1 MIKGR
6 GCREDV
12 EGKGDGQAMVVRC
25 HPALALHVVAS
36 SASASRVVTS
46 VLHVLV
52 ASFSHVITSC
62 RRLVAWLCRGVII
75 SSSCLS
81 VWWAGKKVGRGCLLC
96 CFKMRSDDERRISV
110 VVRRLVA
117 TLLSATWHLVSV
129 LDMSVGGR

>member
-12 EGKGDGQAMVVRC
+12 EGKGDGQAMVVHC
-25 HPALALHVVAS
+25 CPALALHVIAS
-36 SASASRVVTS
+36 SASASRVVMS
-46 VLHVLV
+46 ALRVLV
-52 ASFSHVITSC
+52 ASFSHVVAC
-62 RRLVAWLCRGVII
+62 CHRLVAWLCRGVVI

-81 VWWAGKKVGRGCLLC
+81 ARLAGKRVGRGCLPC
-96 CFKMRSDDERRISV
+96 CLKMRSDDEQRISV

-117 TLLSATWHLVSV
+117 TSLSATWHLVSV

>member
-12 EGKGDGQAMVVRC
+12 EGKGDGQAMVVHCR
-25 HPALALHVVAS
+25 PMLVLHVVAS
-36 SASASRVVTS
+36 SASALHVVTS
-46 VLHVLV
+46 ALRVLV
-52 ASFSHVITSC
+52 TSFSHVIVCC
-62 RRLVAWLCRGVII
+62 RRLVAWLCRGVVI

-96 CFKMRSDDERRISV
+96 CFKMRSDEERRISV
-110 VVRRLVA
+110 VIHRLVA
-117 TLLSATWHLVSV
+117 TSLSAMWHLVSV

>member
-25 HPALALHVVAS
+25 RPALALHVVMS
-36 SASASRVVTS
+36 SASASRVVMS
-46 VLHVLV
+46 VLRVLV
-52 ASFSHVITSC
+52 ASFSHVVAC
-62 RRLVAWLCRGVII
+62 CHRLVTGLCRGVVI

-81 VWWAGKKVGRGCLLC
+81 ARSAGKRVGRGCLLC
-96 CFKMRSDDERRISV
+96 CLKMRSDDEQRISV

-117 TLLSATWHLVSV
+117 TSLSATWHLVSV
-129 LDMSVGGR
+129 LDISVGGR

>member
-25 HPALALHVVAS
+25 RPALALRVVVS
-36 SASASRVVTS
+36 SASALR
-46 VLHVLV
+46 VLV
-52 ASFSHVITSC
+52 ALFSHVVACC
-62 RRLVAWLCRGVII
+62 RCLIAWLCRGVII
-75 SSSCLS
+75 SLSCLS
-81 VWWAGKKVGRGCLLC
+81 ARWAGKKVGRGCLPC

-117 TLLSATWHLVSV
+117 TSLLATWHLVSV
-129 LDMSVGGR
+129 VDMSVGGR

>member
-25 HPALALHVVAS
+25 CPALALRVVAS
-36 SASASRVVTS
+36 SASALR
-46 VLHVLV
+46 VLV
-52 ASFSHVITSC
+52 VLFSHIMACC
-62 RRLVAWLCRGVII
+62 RRLVAWLCRGII
-75 SSSCLS
+75 ILSSCLS
-81 VWWAGKKVGRGCLLC
+81 ARWAGNKVGRGCLPC

-110 VVRRLVA
+110 VICRLVA
-117 TLLSATWHLVSV
+117 TSLSATWHLVSV

>member
-25 HPALALHVVAS
+25 RPALALHVVAS
-36 SASASRVVTS
+36 SASVSRVVMS
-46 VLHVLV
+46 VLCVLV
-52 ASFSHVITSC
+52 VLFSHVVAC
-62 RRLVAWLCRGVII
+62 CCRLVAWLCHGVVI
-75 SSSCLS
+75 SLSCLS
-81 VWWAGKKVGRGCLLC
+81 AWWAGKKVGRGCLPC

-117 TLLSATWHLVSV
+117 TSLSATWHLVSV

>member
-25 HPALALHVVAS
+25 RPALVLCVIAS
-36 SASASRVVTS
+36 SASASHVVTS
-46 VLHVLV
+46 ALHVLV
-52 ASFSHVITSC
+52 ASFSHVVACCC
-62 RRLVAWLCRGVII
+62 RLIAWLCRGIVI

-81 VWWAGKKVGRGCLLC
+81 ARWAGKKVGRGCLPC

-110 VVRRLVA
+110 VIHHLVA
-117 TLLSATWHLVSV
+117 TSLSATWHLVSV